1 MDPMILAVAIMAITV
16 LGFIFE
22 PLPLVV
28 ISIAASLIYAFTGLI
43 DMSDV
48 FASYGT
54 NTNILMVAMMVIGA
68 SLFHSGISEL
78 IGVKMASVTGKSER
92 KAILVTMIASCAISS
107 VCTNIGVMTALAPL
121 VTAMCLAAGI
131 APSKALLSLLF
142 GAQLGRFNTLVGV
155 PSNVLSSGLL
165 ESAGYDGF
173 GLFDITPFG
182 LCLCVVGTI
191 YFTVFGSKMLRDT
204 GYIPEFA
211 QTERKPLNK
220 RKAII
225 SCVTL
230 FCVLVLCALDLDVL
244 PMHIAAVIGALIIV
258 GTKCMTA
265 QEAFRAIDWNCLF
278 LMGSLSAV
286 STGLQNSGVGN
297 VVADFALN
305 ILGDSPSPLLIT
317 TILFVAVGGLTQLMS
332 NTATI
337 LLFMPIAISV
347 AEAIGVNPS
356 SVAMVVCLA
365 GAASYATPFAAPQN
379 MLAAGW
385 TNYKFMDY
393 VKIGLPMVVL
403 TYIVVAILLPIFM
416 PY

>member
-1 MDPMILAVAIMAITV
+1 MA
-16 LGFIFE
+16 
-22 PLPLVV
+22 
-28 ISIAASLIYAFTGLI
+28 A
-43 DMSDV
+43 
-48 FASYGT
+48 
-54 NTNILMVAMMVIGA
+54 
-68 SLFHSGISEL
+68 
-78 IGVKMASVTGKSER
+78 VTGKSER
-92 KAILVTMIASCAISS
+92 KAIIVTMIASCALSS
-107 VCTNIGVMTALAPL
+107 VCTNIGVMSALAPL

-131 APSKALLSLLF
+131 APCKPLLSLLF
-142 GAQLGRFNTLVGV
+142 GAQLGGFNTLVGV

-165 ESAGYDGF
+165 ESAGYEGF

-191 YFTVFGSKMLRDT
+191 YFACFGSKTLRDT

-220 RKAII
+220 RKAVI

-230 FCVLVLCALDLDVL
+230 FTVLVLCALDLDVL
-244 PMHIAAVIGALIIV
+244 PMRFAAVIGALVIV
-258 GTKCMTA
+258 GTKCMTV

-286 STGLQNSGVGN
+286 SAGLQNSGIGN
-297 VVADFALN
+297 VVADIALN
-305 ILGDSPSPLLIT
+305 ILGDQPSELLIT
-317 TILFVAVGGLTQLMS
+317 TVIFAAVGILTQLIS

-347 AEAIGVNPS
+347 AEAIGVNPA

-379 MLAAGW
+379 MLAQGW

-393 VKIGLPMVVL
+393 VKVGLPMVVL
-403 TYIVVAILLPIFM
+403 TYIVVAILLPICI

>member
-1 MDPMILAVAIMAITV
+1 MSEMILAVIIMAATV

-43 DMSDV
+43 EMGDV

-54 NTNILMVAMMVIGA
+54 TTNILMVAMMVIGA

-78 IGVKMASVTGKSER
+78 IGIKMAAVTGKSEK
-92 KAILVTMIASCAISS
+92 KAILVTMIASCILSS
-107 VCTNIGVMTALAPL
+107 FCTNIGVMTALAPL

-131 APSKALLSLLF
+131 APCKALLSLLF
-142 GAQLGRFNTLVGV
+142 GAQLGGFNTLVGV

-191 YFTVFGSKMLRDT
+191 YFVLIGSKLLRDT

-211 QTERKPLNK
+211 QTERKPLDK
-220 RKAII
+220 KKAVI

-244 PMHIAAVIGALIIV
+244 PMHIVAVIGALIIV
-258 GTKCMTA
+258 GTKCMTV

-286 STGLQNSGVGN
+286 SAGLQNSGVGN
-297 VVADFALN
+297 VVADYALK
-305 ILGDSPSPLLIT
+305 ILGENPSPLLIT
-317 TILFVAVGGLTQLMS
+317 TVLFAAVAVLTQLMS
-332 NTATI
+332 NTATL

-347 AEAIGVNPS
+347 AEALGVSPY

-365 GAASYATPFAAPQN
+365 GAASYGTPFAAPQN

-393 VKIGLPMVVL
+393 VKIGMPMVVL
-403 TYIVVAILLPIFM
+403 TYIVVAFLIPLFM

>member
-1 MDPMILAVAIMAITV
+1 MNEMVLAVVIMAATV

-43 DMSDV
+43 EMGGV

-54 NTNILMVAMMVIGA
+54 TTNILMVAMMVIGA

-78 IGVKMASVTGKSER
+78 IGMKMAVVTGKSER
-92 KAILVTMIASCAISS
+92 KAILVTMIASCVLSS
-107 VCTNIGVMTALAPL
+107 FCTNIGVMTALAPL

-131 APSKALLSLLF
+131 APCKVLLSLLF
-142 GAQLGRFNTLVGV
+142 GAQLGGFNTLVGV

-182 LCLCVVGTI
+182 LCLCAVGMI
-191 YFTVFGSKMLRDT
+191 YFALIGSRFLRDT

-220 RKAII
+220 RKAVI
-225 SCVTL
+225 SCATL
-230 FCVLVLCALDLDVL
+230 FCVLVLCALDLDAL
-244 PMHIAAVIGALIIV
+244 PMHIVAVIGALIIV
-258 GTKCMTA
+258 GTRCMTV

-286 STGLQNSGVGN
+286 SAGLQNSGVGN
-297 VVADFALN
+297 VVADYALK
-305 ILGDSPSPLLIT
+305 ILGENPSPLLIT
-317 TILFVAVGGLTQLMS
+317 TVLFAAVAVLTQLMS

-347 AEAIGVNPS
+347 AEAIGVSPY

-365 GAASYATPFAAPQN
+365 GAASYGTPFAAPQN

-393 VKIGLPMVVL
+393 VKIGMPMVVL
-403 TYIVVAILLPIFM
+403 TYIVAAILIPVFM

>member
-1 MDPMILAVAIMAITV
+1 MDPMILAVAIMAIWV

-142 GAQLGRFNTLVGV
+142 GAQLGGFNTLVGV

>member
-1 MDPMILAVAIMAITV
+1 MNPMVLALLIMGVTILC
-16 LGFIFE
+16 FIFE

-28 ISIAASLIYAFTGLI
+28 VSITASLVYAFTGLI
-43 DMSDV
+43 DMNAV

-54 NTNILMVAMMVIGA
+54 TTNILMIAMMVIGA

-78 IGVKMASVTGKSER
+78 IGSQMASVIGKSEK
-92 KAILVTMIASCAISS
+92 KAILVTMLASCVLSS
-107 VCTNIGVMTALAPL
+107 FCTNIGVMTALAPL

-131 APSKALLSLLF
+131 APSKVLLSLLF
-142 GAQLGRFNTLVGV
+142 GAQLGGFNTLVGV
-155 PSNVLSSGLL
+155 PSNILSSGLL
-165 ESAGYDGF
+165 ESAGYKGF
-173 GLFDITPFG
+173 GMFDITPFG
-182 LCLCVVGTI
+182 LVLCVVGAI
-191 YFTVFGSKMLRDT
+191 YFALAGSKFLRDT

-211 QTERKPLNK
+211 QTERKPLDK

-230 FCVLVLCALDLDVL
+230 FCVLVLCALRLDAL

-258 GTKCMTA
+258 GTRCMTV

-286 STGLQNSGVGN
+286 STGLQNSGFGN
-297 VVADFALN
+297 VVADFALK
-305 ILGDSPSPLLIT
+305 ILGDNPSPLLIT
-317 TILFVAVGGLTQLMS
+317 TILFVSVAVLTQLIS

-347 AEAIGVNPS
+347 AEAIGVNPA

-393 VKIGLPMVVL
+393 IKIGTPMVVL
-403 TYIVVAILLPIFM
+403 TYIAVAILIPVFM

>member
-28 ISIAASLIYAFTGLI
+28 ISIVASLIYAFTGLI

-142 GAQLGRFNTLVGV
+142 GAQLGGFNTLVGV

-230 FCVLVLCALDLDVL
+230 FCVLVLCAHDLDVL

>member
-28 ISIAASLIYAFTGLI
+28 ISIVASLIYAFTGLI

-142 GAQLGRFNTLVGV
+142 GAQLGGFNTLVGV

-317 TILFVAVGGLTQLMS
+317 TVLFVAVGGLTQLMS

>member
-68 SLFHSGISEL
+68 PLFHSGISEL

-142 GAQLGRFNTLVGV
+142 GAQLGGFNTLVGV

>member
-1 MDPMILAVAIMAITV
+1 MSEMVLAVIIMAATV

-28 ISIAASLIYAFTGLI
+28 ISIAASLVYAFTGLI
-43 DMSDV
+43 EMGDV

-54 NTNILMVAMMVIGA
+54 TTNILMVAMMVIGA

-78 IGVKMASVTGKSER
+78 IGLKMASVTGKSER
-92 KAILVTMIASCAISS
+92 KAILVTMIASCIISS
-107 VCTNIGVMTALAPL
+107 FCTNIGVMTALAPL

-131 APSKALLSLLF
+131 APCKALLSLLF
-142 GAQLGRFNTLVGV
+142 GAQLGGFNTLVGV

-165 ESAGYDGF
+165 ESAGYEGF

-182 LCLCVVGTI
+182 LCLCVVGTA
-191 YFTVFGSKMLRDT
+191 YFVLIGSRLLRDT

-244 PMHIAAVIGALIIV
+244 PMHIVAVIGALIIV
-258 GTKCMTA
+258 GTKCMTV

-286 STGLQNSGVGN
+286 SAGLQNSGVGE
-297 VVADFALN
+297 VVANYALK
-305 ILGDSPSPLLIT
+305 ILGESPSPLLIT
-317 TILFVAVGGLTQLMS
+317 TVLFVAVAVLTQLMS

-347 AEAIGVNPS
+347 AEAIGVSPY

-365 GAASYATPFAAPQN
+365 GAASYGTPFAAPQN

-385 TNYKFMDY
+385 TNYKFFDY
-393 VKIGLPMVVL
+393 VKIGMPMVIL
-403 TYIVVAILLPIFM
+403 TYIVVAFLIPIFM

>member
-28 ISIAASLIYAFTGLI
+28 ISIVASLIYAFTGLI

-142 GAQLGRFNTLVGV
+142 GAQLGGFNTLVGV

-317 TILFVAVGGLTQLMS
+317 TILFVAVGGLRQLMA
-332 NTATI
+332 NTRTR
-337 LLFMPIAISV
+337 LLCMPNAISV
-347 AEAIGVNPS
+347 A
-356 SVAMVVCLA
+356 
-365 GAASYATPFAAPQN
+365 
-379 MLAAGW
+379 
-385 TNYKFMDY
+385 
-393 VKIGLPMVVL
+393 
-403 TYIVVAILLPIFM
+403 
-416 PY
+416 

>member
-1 MDPMILAVAIMAITV
+1 MSEMILAVIIMAATV

-43 DMSDV
+43 EMGDV

-54 NTNILMVAMMVIGA
+54 TTNILMVAMMVIGA

-78 IGVKMASVTGKSER
+78 IGIKMAAVTGKSEK
-92 KAILVTMIASCAISS
+92 KAILVTMIASCILSS
-107 VCTNIGVMTALAPL
+107 FCTNIGVMTALAPL

-131 APSKALLSLLF
+131 APCKALLSLLF
-142 GAQLGRFNTLVGV
+142 GAQLGGFNTLVGV

-191 YFTVFGSKMLRDT
+191 YFVLIGSKLLRDT

-220 RKAII
+220 KKAVI

-244 PMHIAAVIGALIIV
+244 PMHIVAVIGALIIV
-258 GTKCMTA
+258 GTKCMTV

-286 STGLQNSGVGN
+286 SAGLQNSGVGN
-297 VVADFALN
+297 VVADYALK
-305 ILGDSPSPLLIT
+305 ILGENPSPLLIT
-317 TILFVAVGGLTQLMS
+317 TVLFAAVAVLTQLMS
-332 NTATI
+332 NTATL

-347 AEAIGVNPS
+347 AEALGVSPY

-365 GAASYATPFAAPQN
+365 GAASYGTPFAAPQN

-393 VKIGLPMVVL
+393 VKIGMPMVVL
-403 TYIVVAILLPIFM
+403 TYIVVAFLIPLFM

>member
-16 LGFIFE
+16 LSFIFE

-28 ISIAASLIYAFTGLI
+28 ISIAASLIDAFTGLI

-142 GAQLGRFNTLVGV
+142 GAQLGGFNTLVGV

>member
-131 APSKALLSLLF
+131 APNKALLSLLF
-142 GAQLGRFNTLVGV
+142 GAQLGGFNTLVGV
-155 PSNVLSSGLL
+155 PSSVLSSGLL

>member
-142 GAQLGRFNTLVGV
+142 GAQLGGFNTLVGV

-297 VVADFALN
+297 GVADFALN

>member
-1 MDPMILAVAIMAITV
+1 MI
-16 LGFIFE
+16 
-22 PLPLVV
+22 
-28 ISIAASLIYAFTGLI
+28 
-43 DMSDV
+43 
-48 FASYGT
+48 
-54 NTNILMVAMMVIGA
+54 
-68 SLFHSGISEL
+68 GIR
-78 IGVKMASVTGKSER
+78 MASITGKSER
-92 KAILVTMIASCAISS
+92 KAILVTMVASCALSS

-131 APSKALLSLLF
+131 APCKALLALLF
-142 GAQLGRFNTLVGV
+142 GAQLGGFNTLVGV

-165 ESAGYDGF
+165 ESAGYEGF

-182 LCLCVVGTI
+182 LCLCVVGMI
-191 YFTVFGSKMLRDT
+191 YFALVGSKLLRDT

-211 QTERKPLNK
+211 QTERKPLDK

-230 FCVLVLCALDLDVL
+230 FCVLVLCALNLDAL

-258 GTKCMTA
+258 GTKCMTV

-297 VVADFALN
+297 VVADFALKV
-305 ILGDSPSPLLIT
+305 LGNNPSPLMIT
-317 TILFVAVGGLTQLMS
+317 TILFLAVGVLTQLIS

-393 VKIGLPMVVL
+393 VKVGLPMVAL
-403 TYIVVAILLPIFM
+403 TYVVVAVLLPVFM

>member
-1 MDPMILAVAIMAITV
+1 MDPMILAVVIMAITV

-28 ISIAASLIYAFTGLI
+28 ISIAASLVYAFTGLI
-43 DMSDV
+43 DIGDV

-54 NTNILMVAMMVIGA
+54 DTNILMVAMMVIGA

-92 KAILVTMIASCAISS
+92 KAILVTMLASCALSS

-142 GAQLGRFNTLVGV
+142 GAQLGGFNTLVGV

-182 LCLCVVGTI
+182 LCLCVVGMI

-305 ILGDSPSPLLIT
+305 ILGDNPSPLMIT